1 MSSKTK
7 IVVLHMKDVIYTILF
22 LGFVIV
28 LGILLFIMFR
38 KSPETTVEP
47 EEAPR
52 YKPGIYASTITLSDS
67 TIDVAVTVDS
77 DRIKDISLVNL
88 NETVTAMYPLV
99 EPALEDIAYQIYEYQ
114 STDNITFSDDSLYT
128 STMLLKAID
137 AALEKAMYP

>member
-7 IVVLHMKDVIYTILF
+7 IVVLHMKDVIYTLLF
-22 LGFVIV
+22 IGFIII
-28 LGILLFIMFR
+28 LGILLFFMFR
-38 KSPETTVEP
+38 KTPEKRDNIDTP
-47 EEAPR
+47 N
-52 YKPGIYASTITLSDS
+52 YNPGVYTSTISLNDS

-88 NETVTAMYPLV
+88 SETVSAMYPLM

-114 STDNITFSDDSLYT
+114 STDNIAFGDDSIYT

-137 AALEKAMYP
+137 QALEKAMYP